1 MWGSH
6 SYDLSLPLSLPFLH
20 YINNSLSFSVM
31 VTRGGVG
38 GGGKNDGEIK
48 AANAWDQ
55 QRKRRIERERQ
66 DGGG

>member
-31 VTRGGVG
+31 VTRGG